1 MKSSPKKNLLILIFL
16 ALIWGSSY
24 ILMKKGLVA
33 FSPIQVAALRIIIS
47 ALVLLPFLRKI
58 APKNFIFILIVAF
71 LGSGLP
77 TFIYPYAITKIDSSM
92 AGIINSLT
100 PVFTVLF
107 GILLFKNKIRLIQ
120 FFGLAISLFGAVLL
134 ILLGNE
140 NKEMTLNSFALIAVL
155 APLFYGLSSNVLKA
169 KLTHIPAL
177 SLTANTFAMLLPF
190 ALIVL
195 FRTDFISIMQTHPEA
210 YSSIGF
216 ISILAIVGTA
226 MALVIFNFLI
236 KSTSAVYASSVTFLM
251 PIVVLLWGIF
261 DGENIGFIHIL
272 GLFLI
277 LAGVYVLNYIKK

>member
-120 FFGLAISLFGAVLL
+120 FFGLAISLFGAILL

>member
-1 MKSSPKKNLLILIFL
+1 MKTSPTKNLLTLVFL

-33 FSPIQVAALRIIIS
+33 FTPIQVAALRIIIS
-47 ALVLLPFLRKI
+47 GLVLLPFLRKV
-58 APKNFIFILIVAF
+58 APKNFIYILIVAF

-77 TFIYPYAITKIDSSM
+77 TFIYPYAITEISSSM

-107 GILLFKNKIRLIQ
+107 GILLFKTKVKFIQLI
-120 FFGLAISLFGAVLL
+120 GLSISLFGAILL

-140 NKEMTLNSFALIAVL
+140 NAVLSINSFALIAVL
-155 APLFYGLSSNVLKA
+155 APVFYGLSSNVLKA

-177 SLTANTFAMLLPF
+177 SLTANTFAILLPF
-190 ALIVL
+190 ALGVL
-195 FRTDFISIMQTHPEA
+195 FKTDFIHVMQTHSEA
-210 YSSIGF
+210 NISLFY
-216 ISILAIVGTA
+216 ISILAVVGTA

-251 PIVVLLWGIF
+251 PIVVLIWGVF
-261 DGENIGFIHIL
+261 DGEKIGFIHL
-272 GLFLI
+272 AGLSLI
-277 LAGVYVLNYIKK
+277 LLGVYILNYLKK

>member
-1 MKSSPKKNLLILIFL
+1 MISKASKNLLVLIFL

-33 FSPIQVAALRIIIS
+33 FSPVQVAALRIIIS

-58 APKNFIFILIVAF
+58 APKNFIYIVIVAF

-77 TFIYPYAITKIDSSM
+77 TFIYPFAITNIDSSM

-107 GILLFKNKIRLIQ
+107 GILLFKTKIKLVQ
-120 FFGLAISLFGAVLL
+120 LFGLVISLFGAVLL

-140 NKEMTLNSFALIAVL
+140 NAEMTLNSYALIAVL
-155 APLFYGLSSNVLKA
+155 APMFYGLSSNVLKS

-177 SLTANTFAMLLPF
+177 SLTANTFAILLPF
-190 ALIVL
+190 AVVVL
-195 FRTDFISIMQTHPEA
+195 FKTDFLVVMKTNTAATASL
-210 YSSIGF
+210 GF
-216 ISILAIVGTA
+216 ISILAVIGTA

-236 KSTSAVYASSVTFLM
+236 KTTSAVYASSVTFLM
-251 PIVVLLWGIF
+251 PIVVLLWGVF
-261 DGENIGFIHIL
+261 DGENIGFIHLL
-272 GLFLI
+272 GLFFI
-277 LAGVYVLNYIKK
+277 LVGVYVLNYIKK